1 MNKTDEQRR
10 EEIDRLADALICA
23 GLMAAKSSDPTIDAV
38 KRSLI
43 KGLYRV
49 AGVEEGPK

>member
-1 MNKTDEQRR
+1 MKDDEQKRL
-10 EEIDRLADALICA
+10 EIDRLAEALICA
-23 GLMAAKSSDPTIDAV
+23 GLMDAKSSDPTIDAV

-49 AGVEEGPK
+49 AGVEEVPK